1 MAAGTMG
8 SLSALL
14 SQALVA
20 FTIEFDNEAEHRLPH
35 RTTNHGPSGH
45 GDGVWLVSLVM
56 WENCMRFVG
65 DEPVTVAELEI
76 LARTGTNLDGMR
88 RWGYITID
96 GTSGKPRKGRPGPA
110 AVLRATA
117 KGLRARQVWLPL
129 PGLIEQ
135 RWQERFGAAEL
146 SRLRESLI
154 AVVSRLDPGLPDCL
168 PILGPA
174 LLSRGPDPALPPR
187 PDGADISGLPLPAL
201 LSRALLSLA
210 VEYEREC
217 GLSLAV
223 SANLL
228 RVLGAEGT
236 RIRDLPVLTG
246 VSKEAVSWAMGML
259 LRGSLA
265 AESPDP
271 AASRGKLVRLTP
283 RGLQARQVYQKSL
296 GALEERWR
304 DRFTSSIIDA
314 LRQSLAALAT
324 GSHGKPAP
332 LFRGLE
338 PPPGNWWASVRP
350 AATLPYFPMVLHRG
364 GYPDGS

>member
-174 LLSRGPDPALPPR
+174 LLSRDLTLRSR
-187 PDGADISGLPLPAL
+187 PDLTVPTFLGCRFRRCCPGRCCRSPSSTSANAACRWRSA
-201 LSRALLSLA
+201 RTCCASLA
-210 VEYEREC
+210 
-217 GLSLAV
+217 
-223 SANLL
+223 
-228 RVLGAEGT
+228 
-236 RIRDLPVLTG
+236 
-246 VSKEAVSWAMGML
+246 
-259 LRGSLA
+259 
-265 AESPDP
+265 
-271 AASRGKLVRLTP
+271 P
-283 RGLQARQVYQKSL
+283 RGPGS
-296 GALEERWR
+296 
-304 DRFTSSIIDA
+304 
-314 LRQSLAALAT
+314 AT
-324 GSHGKPAP
+324 
-332 LFRGLE
+332 
-338 PPPGNWWASVRP
+338 
-350 AATLPYFPMVLHRG
+350 FP
-364 GYPDGS
+364 S

>member
-1 MAAGTMG
+1 MAAGTVG

-20 FTIEFDNEAEHRLPH
+20 FTIEFDNEAEYRLPH
-35 RTTNHGPSGH
+35 RTTNYGPSCH

-65 DEPVTVAELEI
+65 DEPVFVAELET

-96 GTSGKPRKGRPGPA
+96 GTSSKLHKGRPGPA

-135 RWQERFGAAEL
+135 RWHERFGAAAI
-146 SRLRESLI
+146 SQLRESLI

-174 LLSRGPDPALPPR
+174 LLSRGSDPALPPR
-187 PDGADISGLPLPAL
+187 PDRVDIAGLPLSAL
-201 LSRALLSLA
+201 LSRTLLSLA
-210 VEYEREC
+210 VEYERAC

-246 VSKEAVSWAMGML
+246 VSKEAVSWAMGIP

-265 AESPDP
+265 TETPDP
-271 AASRGKLVRLTP
+271 AASRVKLAHLTP
-283 RGLQARQVYQKSL
+283 SGLQAKQAYLKFL
-296 GALEERWR
+296 GTLEDRWR
-304 DRFTSSIIDA
+304 DCFASGTIDA
-314 LRQSLAALAT
+314 LRQSLEALAT
-324 GSHGKPAP
+324 SSDGEPAP

-338 PPPGNWWASVRP
+338 PHPGNWRASVRP
-350 AATLPYFPMVLHRG
+350 PATLPYFPMVLHRG